1 MTLIISNDDVAKVLS
16 MQMTVDALE
25 DSYKQLITK
34 NVVCRPRVDIQIPTD
49 DPAKVYKWGTMEG
62 GSTSGY
68 FAIRMKSDVIYEQ
81 QYQGVTTQEKYCSRP
96 GLYCGLILLIDT
108 QNGEPVAIINDGILQ
123 HMRVGADSGIG
134 AKYISR
140 EDAEVIGMIGS
151 GGMARTH
158 MEAFTYVRNIK
169 KLQVFSPTKAHRE
182 AFAAEM
188 ADKYGI
194 EVKVCDRPEDVYKG
208 ADIVA
213 GCTDSAL
220 PVIDGNLIEKGTHVT
235 NIGGGGRPDK
245 TTQDR
250 IDVYLRFG
258 NAPAPWG
265 LPEFGLADEYITYA
279 AMPGDQLNHRLKR
292 SGEGKRARGV
302 IDEEKVIYLADIL
315 QGSNRGRSSREQ
327 ISYSER
333 GNLQGAQFWAVAS
346 KVFEAAREKGL
357 GRELPTEWL
366 LQDIR
371 D

>member
-1 MTLIISNDDVAKVLS
+1 MTLILSNDDVSQVLT
-16 MQMTVDALE
+16 MKMTVDALE
-25 DSYKQLITK
+25 DSYKKLITK
-34 NVVCRPRVDIQIPTD
+34 EVVCRPRVDIQIPTSE
-49 DPAKVYKWGTMEG
+49 PGKTFKWGTMEG

-68 FAIRMKSDVIYEQ
+68 FAVRMKSDVTYEDRKG
-81 QYQGVTTQEKYCSRP
+81 GVVTHEKYCLRP
-96 GLYCGLILLIDT
+96 GLYCGLILLIDVR
-108 QNGEPVAIINDGILQ
+108 NAEPVALINDGILQ

-134 AKYISR
+134 AKYIAR

-158 MEAFTYVRNIK
+158 MEAFTTVRKIK

-194 EVKVCDRPEDVYKG
+194 EVKVCDKPEDIYKG

-213 GCTDSAL
+213 GCTDSAV
-220 PVIDGNLIEKGTHVT
+220 PVIDGSRIEKGTHIT
-235 NIGGGGRPDK
+235 NIGGGGRPDRSAL
-245 TTQDR
+245 DR
-250 IDVYLRFG
+250 VDVYLRFG

-265 LPEFGLADEYITYA
+265 LPQFAVADEYLTYA
-279 AMPGDQLNHRLKR
+279 AQPANSAAQ
-292 SGEGKRARGV
+292 SGGVAQKRARGI

-315 QGSNRGRSSREQ
+315 QGSNRGRSARDQ

-346 KVFEAAREKGL
+346 QVYEAAKARGL
-357 GRELPTEWL
+357 GRELPTDWL